1 MINLKAIGRV
11 FFAIPILIFG
21 IQYLTYGRFVR
32 GLPPV
37 PPWAPGGAAAAYLT
51 GALLVAAGVCIL
63 TNVQG
68 RLSAAVLGMFCFG
81 CAAALH
87 TMKLK
92 LVIHQGGERTGAFE
106 ALALG
111 GAAWVLA
118 GCSPAGV
125 DIFHGWQRLT
135 AVLGKA
141 GLYLFAFSMLIFGV
155 QHFMYAPYIATLI
168 PAWMPA
174 HLFLA
179 YFTGVAFIAA
189 AIAIASGIQ
198 ARLGAVLLGLMFFLD
213 SIAACDAGICSYP

>member
-1 MINLKAIGRV
+1 MGSRRSGGSLFDGSVACCGRCLHLDERSGSVVGRSIRYVLLRVRCSFAYDETKAG
-11 FFAIPILIFG
+11 
-21 IQYLTYGRFVR
+21 
-32 GLPPV
+32 
-37 PPWAPGGAAAAYLT
+37 
-51 GALLVAAGVCIL
+51 
-63 TNVQG
+63 
-68 RLSAAVLGMFCFG
+68 
-81 CAAALH
+81 H
-87 TMKLK
+87 TS
-92 LVIHQGGERTGAFE
+92 GWRTTGAFE

-198 ARLGAVLLGLMFFLD
+198 ARLGAVLLGLMFFFGQYCCMRRGYLLI
-213 SIAACDAGICSYP
+213 SIIKMS